1 MDGKSTLPVKD
12 EKSKG
17 SSVGVEIP
25 PTVIGASLDGRN
37 TLPARADTS
46 M

>member
-17 SSVGVEIP
+17 SLVGAEIP
-25 PTVIGASLDGRN
+25 PTVIGASLDGRD
-37 TLPARADTS
+37 TLPARDDAS